1 MYIPKLPGFLYPNH
15 ARWKGNYNKPYTSIH
30 QKLGSIFVLTQTEAK
45 LRLEGP
51 RAEIE
56 IWQPMPCW
64 PIFGTSVLGATCM
77 LVCWGWFGLD
87 SHLPH
92 FFVGPM
98 ICWQKISPSN
108 VPPSP
113 GEHLNLSGISTSCL
127 SERPDMEFFSTFP
140 ETRQHGT
147 AHSPTFAIGKGAWK
161 ADCRPQGGATPW
173 QGLVVCDFTL
183 HSSFARRFADS
194 FLQKYNAWGAS
205 QFFNQL
211 HKLHEFFPTM
221 SLSTVGRLLY
231 LPACWSWSLLRG
243 SRSTGPLPFAQ
254 CPAVSCGKRLTEFQN
269 FQSTHRLQNLYR

>member
-1 MYIPKLPGFLYPNH
+1 MYIPKLPGFLYLNH

-77 LVCWGWFGLD
+77 LVCWGLGWFGFTFASLFLSAFSRRAPEFERNFYVMPFREACHGLT
-87 SHLPH
+87 SHLSSD
-92 FFVGPM
+92 
-98 ICWQKISPSN
+98 K
-108 VPPSP
+108 
-113 GEHLNLSGISTSCL
+113 
-127 SERPDMEFFSTFP
+127 
-140 ETRQHGT
+140 T
-147 AHSPTFAIGKGAWK
+147 ARHIRLVAIGKGAWK

-194 FLQKYNAWGAS
+194 FL
-205 QFFNQL
+205 
-211 HKLHEFFPTM
+211 PI
-221 SLSTVGRLLY
+221 
-231 LPACWSWSLLRG
+231 
-243 SRSTGPLPFAQ
+243 
-254 CPAVSCGKRLTEFQN
+254 
-269 FQSTHRLQNLYR
+269 